1 MTTSVAPSRL
11 RVVPVADAPWDDVRA
26 VFGTRGDPSTCWCQ
40 FFKVDAA
47 AWKAKDHAA
56 AFERALCEQVD
67 RARELA
73 TTGRRSTGPGVIAYL
88 GSDSEGWEPVG
99 WAAVEQRT
107 AYPRILA
114 GRMMPGSA
122 EPDRGDESV
131 WAVTCFVVRV
141 GFRRRGV
148 AAALLAGAVDEARR
162 GGARVVEAYPVDT
175 RGEKV
180 SSADLYH
187 GPLSAFTAAGF
198 EITGRPGEGRAVVRL
213 AL

>member
-1 MTTSVAPSRL
+1 MSSPVAATAAL
-11 RVVPVADAPWDDVRA
+11 RVIPVTDAPWEDVRT

-40 FFKVDAA
+40 FFKVDNA
-47 AWKAKDHAA
+47 AWKEKDHAA
-56 AFERALCEQVD
+56 TFSQALCDQVD
-67 RARELA
+67 AARQS
-73 TTGRRSTGPGVIAYL
+73 RSAGPGVIAYL
-88 GSDSEGWEPVG
+88 GSDAAGWEPVG
-99 WAAVEQRT
+99 WAAVESRP

-122 EPDRGDESV
+122 DPDRADAGV

-148 AAALLAGAVDEARR
+148 ARALLDGAVDLARQ

-175 RGEKV
+175 AGQKV

-187 GPLSAFTAAGF
+187 GPLSAFEAAGF
-198 EITGRPGEGRAVVRL
+198 EVTGRPADGRAVVRL